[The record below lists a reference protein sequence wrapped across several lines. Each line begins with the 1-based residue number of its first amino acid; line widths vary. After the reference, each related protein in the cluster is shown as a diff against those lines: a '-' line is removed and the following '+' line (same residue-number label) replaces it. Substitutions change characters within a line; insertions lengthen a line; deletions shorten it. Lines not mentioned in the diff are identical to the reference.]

1 MVPPARSGA
10 SAVIGSDELDALSL
24 GLAVVNARWEIVRWT
39 RALAELTG
47 VSAHAALGTS
57 LWDRLPALC
66 QPSIDSALRAAM
78 RDRVPY
84 HGPGLP
90 LSDRGA
96 GPVLRSVAPLG
107 DDAILVELDR
117 DSGTPDET
125 AALDSVLAAHGEE
138 SDLLATVAQA
148 IADASITLETTLGA
162 LAERVCTLLRCGGSS
177 VALVED
183 NTFRTVGAVGTLAGT
198 LGEQSPIRSTVGE
211 LALLQRRVILGAHR
225 ALVAPMIA
233 EGVAIGRLVAEH
245 PTHGEFVPS
254 DAALLQRIADHAALA
269 VRGRQH
275 RAAAERSA
283 RDARALTEV
292 IQRINQ
298 SLELDRVMALVAQY
312 ANELVRGVN
321 ARVFIAEDDGLHVNG
336 TCGLEKESLVPVVPV
351 DGSFTGTCLRNR
363 KPLRSTDLGAVDSP
377 WSWTKERI
385 GPGQFS
391 AIAIPLLVVDRA
403 IGVLVILGDY
413 GRAFD
418 DKDEERLLVLAGHA
432 AIAIEN
438 ARLFRAAARTMQH
451 ASILA
456 NNARALARHVTANA
470 MFSDIVRIAREALRA
485 DGVGIYLADSGSD
498 HIDVAV
504 QEGVGHDLAVAVRG
518 WFWETPLGEVMRSG
532 RPSFIADMT
541 SLQRTHAVDVLLATG
556 IRAAAILPL
565 MIEGRARGVLTLRY
579 CGVQTF
585 EPEQR
590 QLLTDFGTHVA
601 LAVRNA
607 RLFEDLERRA
617 ARFEAVAQVQR
628 AISEAV
634 SLDEVYA
641 KIYTAVA
648 SVVDS
653 PCFVLLSFDEDR
665 EVFVPGYCVNDGV
678 PIETKTLPRFPPG
691 CGNTTQAFLTRQPNV
706 AARSSA
712 GWSGQVHITEGR
724 GEVAVVLSAPILH
737 GDRALGVLQA
747 QSYDPEAY
755 DWDDVDLVMLIAR
768 QAGTAIVNARAFET
782 ERRELERAQFAA
794 AVARA
799 ALAAADLEAGADAVL
814 SVVAGACPTSG
825 MTIDVIGVNGARRTV
840 ATRGT
845 APARDEAGTI
855 RVPLSSG
862 NRARG
867 ELLVRDTG
875 LATHVRETLCRLADP
890 LALALETLQLR
901 EEERHQQE
909 RRRVLAT
916 ALEAMEQPVFIVSRD
931 LIVRYANGAA
941 AAQFG
946 YAPEELVGLHVKAF
960 QVHLWSTQDR
970 NTAARA
976 MDEVGHWAGERPLRR
991 RDGNDFPA
999 WLIVSPIRDGTRRRV
1014 GHVIVVRDLTEERR
1028 MAEQLRQSEKLAALG
1043 ELVAGVAHEVNNP
1056 LTGISAFAQ
1065 LLLEDDLSGE
1075 QRESVTLMKREADRA
1090 VSVIRDLLAFARK
1103 TGPRS
1108 VMVDMNDLVE
1118 QTLRLRAY
1126 GMRSTGVMLETNLDP
1141 ALAPVRGDD
1150 RQLQQVLLNLIV
1162 NAEHAMAS
1170 TPVRQL
1176 SVRTR
1181 NEGSRVVVEVRDTGT
1196 GMTPDVQK
1204 RIFEPFFTTKPEG
1217 TGTGLGLSVSYGI
1230 MQSHAGTL
1238 SAQSVVGIGS
1248 TFRISL
1254 PASTAPDGATMA
1266 PNLGRHP

>member
-1 MVPPARSGA
+1 
-10 SAVIGSDELDALSL
+10 
-24 GLAVVNARWEIVRWT
+24 
-39 RALAELTG
+39 
-47 VSAHAALGTS
+47 GTS
-57 LWDRLPALC
+57 LWDRLPALR
-66 QPSIDSALRAAM
+66 QASLEAALHVAM

-84 HGPGLP
+84 RGPALP
-90 LSDRGA
+90 LSGRNA
-96 GPVLRSVAPLG
+96 GPVLRSVVPLG
-107 DDAILVELDR
+107 DDAILLEFDR
-117 DSGTPDET
+117 DSNRPDES
-125 AALDSVLAAHGEE
+125 AA
-138 SDLLATVAQA
+138 
-148 IADASITLETTLGA
+148 
-162 LAERVCTLLRCGGSS
+162 
-177 VALVED
+177 
-183 NTFRTVGAVGTLAGT
+183 
-198 LGEQSPIRSTVGE
+198 
-211 LALLQRRVILGAHR
+211 
-225 ALVAPMIA
+225 
-233 EGVAIGRLVAEH
+233 
-245 PTHGEFVPS
+245 
-254 DAALLQRIADHAALA
+254 
-269 VRGRQH
+269 

-283 RDARALTEV
+283 RQTRALTDV

-298 SLELDRVMALVAQY
+298 SLELDRVTAIVAQY
-312 ANELVRGVN
+312 ANELVAGVG
-321 ARVFIAEDDGLHVNG
+321 ACVLLAEDDGLRANG
-336 TCGLEKESLVPVVPV
+336 MSGIESESLASVVPV
-351 DGSFTGTCLRNR
+351 DGSFAGACWRSR
-363 KPLRSTDLGAVDSP
+363 RPLRAGDLSAADSP
-377 WSWTKERI
+377 WPWTAQRVR
-385 GPGQFS
+385 PGQFS
-391 AIAIPLLVVDRA
+391 AIAIPLLVADRA
-403 IGVLVILGDY
+403 IGVVVVLGDG
-413 GRAFD
+413 GRCFD
-418 DKDEERLLVLAGHA
+418 DAEEELLLLFAGHGA
-432 AIAIEN
+432 TAIEN
-438 ARLFRAAARTMQH
+438 ARLFRAAARTMQR

-456 NNARALARHVTANA
+456 SNAGALARHVTANA
-470 MFSDIVRIAREALRA
+470 MFADIVRIAREALRA
-485 DGVGIYLADSGSD
+485 DGVGIYLAESGLD
-498 HIDVAV
+498 RINVAL
-504 QEGVGHDLAVAVRG
+504 QDGVGHDLVDTVQA
-518 WFWETPLGEVMRSG
+518 WFWETPLGEAMRSG
-532 RPSFIADMT
+532 RPIFIPDMVP
-541 SLQRTHAVDVLLATG
+541 LQAMRAVDVVLAKG

-579 CGVQTF
+579 CHVQTF

-590 QLLTDFGTHVA
+590 QLLTDFGTHAA

-628 AISEAV
+628 AISETV
-634 SLDEVYA
+634 SLDEVYS

-653 PCFVLLSFDEDR
+653 PCFVLLSFDEDTQ
-665 EVFVPGYCVNDGV
+665 VFIPEYCVNDGA
-678 PIETKTLPRFPPG
+678 PIETDPLPRFPPG
-691 CGNTTQAFLTRQPNV
+691 SGNTTQAFITRQPNV

-712 GWSGQVHITEGR
+712 GWSGQVHVTEGR

-747 QSYDPEAY
+747 QSYDPDAY

-799 ALAAADLEAGADAVL
+799 ALAAGDLETGAREVL
-814 SVVAGACPTSG
+814 NVVAGACPTSG
-825 MTIDVIGVNGARRTV
+825 MTIEVIAPDGARRTV
-840 ATRGT
+840 ATRGS
-845 APARDEAGTI
+845 APARNEAGTI

-875 LATHVRETLCRLADP
+875 LPGHVRETLCRLADP
-890 LALALETLQLR
+890 LALAVETLQLR

-946 YAPEELVGLHVKAF
+946 YAPEELVGLHVGTL

-970 NTAARA
+970 NAAARA
-976 MDEVGHWAGERPLRR
+976 MDEIGHWAGERPLRR

-1075 QRESVTLMKREADRA
+1075 QRESVSLMKREADRA

-1141 ALAPVRGDD
+1141 ALARVRGDD

-1176 SVRTR
+1176 RVTTR

-1254 PASTAPDGATMA
+1254 PASTADGATMA
-1266 PNLGRHP
+1266 PNPGRNP

>member
-1 MVPPARSGA
+1 MVPSARPGA
-10 SAVIGSDELDALSL
+10 STVIGSDELDALSL
-24 GLAVVNARWEIVRWT
+24 GLVVVDARWDIVRWT

-47 VSAHAALGTS
+47 IPTHEALGTL
-57 LWDRLPALC
+57 LWDRLPALRA
-66 QPSIDSALRAAM
+66 PAPESALRAAM
-78 RDRVPY
+78 RDRIPY
-84 HGPGLP
+84 HGPALS
-90 LSDRGA
+90 LSDRAA

-107 DDAILVELDR
+107 DDAILLELDR
-117 DSGTPDET
+117 DTRTSDESAT
-125 AALDSVLAAHGEE
+125 LDAMLAAQGKE
-138 SDLLATVAQA
+138 SDLLATVAQS
-148 IADASITLETTLGA
+148 IADSSIPIETTLGA
-162 LAERVCTLLRCGGSS
+162 LAERACSLLRCGGCS

-183 NTFRTVGAVGTLAGT
+183 ATFRTVAAVGSLATT
-198 LGEQSPIRSTVGE
+198 LGEQSQIRSTLGE
-211 LALLQRRVILGAHR
+211 LALLQQRVGVGVR
-225 ALVAPMIA
+225 CTLVAPMIV
-233 EGVAIGRLVAEH
+233 EGVALGRLVAEH
-245 PTHGEFVPS
+245 PTHGEFLPS
-254 DAALLQRIADHAALA
+254 DAVLLQRLSDHAALA
-269 VRGRQH
+269 VRARQH

-283 RDARALTEV
+283 RDAHALTEV

-298 SLELDRVMALVAQY
+298 SLELERVVALVAQS
-312 ANELVRGVN
+312 ATELVGGVG
-321 ARVFIAEDDGLHVNG
+321 ARVLVIEDDALRASGTYGIEDPALCLEVPVNG
-336 TCGLEKESLVPVVPV
+336 
-351 DGSFTGTCLRNR
+351 SFAGACLSART
-363 KPLRSTDLGAVDSP
+363 PLRVSDLGASDSP
-377 WSWTKERI
+377 WPWTAQRVE
-385 GPGQFS
+385 PGRFN
-391 AIAIPLLVVDRA
+391 AIAIPLLVADRA
-403 IGVLVILGDY
+403 IGVIVIVGN
-413 GRAFD
+413 RARCFD
-418 DKDEERLLVLAGHA
+418 DRDEELLLVLAGHA

-438 ARLFRAAARTMQH
+438 ARLFRAAARTMHH

-456 NNARALARHVTANA
+456 SNAQALARHVTANA
-470 MFSDIVRIAREALRA
+470 MFADIVRIAREALHA
-485 DGVGIYLADSGSD
+485 DGVGIYLTESGSD
-498 HIDVAV
+498 RIEIALQDGAGQDAACAV
-504 QEGVGHDLAVAVRG
+504 QQS
-518 WFWETPLGEVMRSG
+518 FWETPLGEAMRSG
-532 RPSFIADMT
+532 RPVFIADMEA
-541 SLQRTHAVDVLLATG
+541 LRAVPAVDVLLEKG
-556 IRAAAILPL
+556 IHAGAILPL

-579 CGVQTF
+579 CRGQTF
-585 EPEQR
+585 EPQQR

-607 RLFEDLERRA
+607 QLFEDLERRA

-641 KIYTAVA
+641 KIYSAVA

-653 PCFVLLSFDEDR
+653 PCFVLLSFDEDAG
-665 EVFVPGYCVNDGV
+665 VFVPEYCINDGD
-678 PIETKTLPRFPPG
+678 PIETGTLPRFPPG
-691 CGNTTQAFLTRQPNV
+691 SGNTTQAFLTRQPNV
-706 AARSSA
+706 AARSRA
-712 GWSGQVHITEGR
+712 GWSGQVHVTEGR

-768 QAGTAIVNARAFET
+768 QAGTAIINARAFET

-799 ALAAADLEAGADAVL
+799 ALAAGDLAAGADAVL
-814 SVVAGACPTSG
+814 SVVAGACPASG
-825 MTIDVIGVNGARRTV
+825 MTIDLIAGGGARRTV

-845 APARDEAGTI
+845 PPAADDASTI

-862 NRARG
+862 ERTRG

-875 LATHVRETLCRLADP
+875 LPMHVRETLCRLADP

-946 YAPEELVGLHVKAF
+946 YAPEELVGLHVGTF
-960 QVHLWSTQDR
+960 QVHLWSLQDR
-970 NTAARA
+970 NAAARA
-976 MDEVGHWAGERPLRR
+976 MDEIGHWAGERPLRR
-991 RDGNDFPA
+991 KDGNDFPA

-1075 QRESVTLMKREADRA
+1075 QRESVSLMKREADRA

-1126 GMRSTGVMLETNLDP
+1126 GMRSTGVILETSLDP

-1176 SVRTR
+1176 AVTTR

-1196 GMTPDVQK
+1196 GMTPEVQK

-1238 SAQSVVGIGS
+1238 SAQSVVGTGS

-1254 PASTAPDGATMA
+1254 PASIAADGATA
-1266 PNLGRHP
+1266 AANIGRHS

>member
-1 MVPPARSGA
+1 MASPTRLGA
-10 SAVIGSDELDALSL
+10 PTVIGSDELDALSL
-24 GLAVVNARWEIVRWT
+24 GLAVVDARWEIVRWT
-39 RALAELTG
+39 RMLAELTG
-47 VSAHAALGTS
+47 IPAHQAIGTS
-57 LWDRLPALC
+57 IWDRLPALRGPRC
-66 QPSIDSALRAAM
+66 DSALRTVM
-78 RDRVPY
+78 RDRVAY
-84 HGPGLP
+84 RGPALP
-90 LSDRGA
+90 LFECGT
-96 GPVLRSVAPLG
+96 GPVLRSAAPLG
-107 DDAILVELDR
+107 DDAVLLELDR
-117 DSGTPDET
+117 SPRGLEAT
-125 AALDSVLAAHGEE
+125 AALDAVLAAREDE
-138 SDLLATVAQA
+138 SDILATLAQS
-148 IADASITLETTLGA
+148 IADSSVPLEPTLAA
-162 LAERVCTLLRCGGSS
+162 LADRIRGLLHCGGAS

-183 NTFRTVGAVGTLAGT
+183 TSFRIVAAVGTLATT
-198 LGEQSPIRSTVGE
+198 LGEHAPIRSTLGE
-211 LALLQRRVILGAHR
+211 LALLQQRVVVGPQH
-225 ALVAPMIA
+225 ALVAPMIV
-233 EGVAIGRLVAEH
+233 EGHALGRLLAEE
-245 PTHGEFVPS
+245 PGQGEFLPS
-254 DAALLQRIADHAALA
+254 EVALLQRLADHAALA
-269 VRGRQH
+269 IRSRQH

-292 IQRINQ
+292 IQRLNQ
-298 SLELDRVMALVAQY
+298 SLELDRVLAIVAQS
-312 ANELVRGVN
+312 AADLCGGVG
-321 ARVFIAEDDGLHVNG
+321 ARVLISEDDDLRTAGFHGLDAP
-336 TCGLEKESLVPVVPV
+336 GLGPVVPTA
-351 DGSFTGTCLRNR
+351 GSFAGACLRTR
-363 KPLRSTDLGAVDSP
+363 APLRTPDLGEPDARWP
-377 WSWTKERI
+377 WTAERVP
-385 GPGQFS
+385 PGRFS
-391 AIAIPLLVVDRA
+391 AIAAPLLVADRA
-403 IGVLVILGDY
+403 IGVVMILGD
-413 GRAFD
+413 RVRRFD
-418 DKDEERLLVLAGHA
+418 DRDEELLLVLAGHGA
-432 AIAIEN
+432 VAIEN
-438 ARLFRAAARTMQH
+438 ARLFRAAARTMHH

-456 NNARALARHVTANA
+456 SNARALARHVTAKA
-470 MFSDIVRIAREALRA
+470 MFADIVRIAREALHA
-485 DGVGIYLADSGSD
+485 DGVGIYLADPGST
-498 HIDVAV
+498 HVDVAV
-504 QEGVGHDLAVAVRG
+504 QEGVGRDVIGAVQQ
-518 WFWETPLGEVMRSG
+518 WFWTAPLGEAMRTGSPFFEG
-532 RPSFIADMT
+532 DLGTLR
-541 SLQRTHAVDVLLATG
+541 SLPTVAVLCDLG
-556 IRAAAILPL
+556 IRAGAILPL

-579 CGVQTF
+579 CQVQAF

-590 QLLTDFGTHVA
+590 QLLTDFSAHVA

-628 AISEAV
+628 AISETV
-634 SLDEVYA
+634 SLDEVYS
-641 KIYTAVA
+641 KIYAAVA

-653 PCFVLLSFDEDR
+653 PCFVLLAFDEDNG
-665 EVFVPGYCVNDGV
+665 VFVPEYCVNDGE
-678 PIETKTLPRFPPG
+678 PIETETLPRFPPG
-691 CGNTTQAFLTRQPNV
+691 SGNTTQAFLTRQPNV
-706 AARSSA
+706 AARSRA
-712 GWSGQVHITEGR
+712 GWSGQVHVTEGR

-799 ALAAADLEAGADAVL
+799 ALAASDLETGATAVL

-825 MTIDVIGVNGARRTV
+825 MAIDVIAADGTRRTV
-840 ATRGT
+840 ATRGV
-845 APARDEAGTI
+845 APAPGDPGTI
-855 RVPLSSG
+855 RVPISSG
-862 NRARG
+862 GRARG
-867 ELLVRDTG
+867 ELIVRDTG
-875 LATHVRETLCRLADP
+875 LEMHVRETLCRLADP
-890 LALALETLQLR
+890 MALALETVQLR

-931 LIVRYANGAA
+931 LVVRYANGAA

-946 YAPEELVGLHVKAF
+946 YAPDELVGLNVSAF
-960 QVHLWSTQDR
+960 QVHSWSSQDR
-970 NTAARA
+970 SAAARA
-976 MDEVGHWAGERPLRR
+976 MDDLGHWAGERPLRR

-1065 LLLEDDLSGE
+1065 LLLEEELSGE
-1075 QRESVTLMKREADRA
+1075 QRESVSLMKREADRA
-1090 VSVIRDLLAFARK
+1090 VSVIKDLLAFARK
-1103 TGPRS
+1103 TGPRN

-1126 GMRSTGVMLETNLDP
+1126 GMRSMGVTLETALDP
-1141 ALAPVRGDD
+1141 TLAPVRGDD

-1176 SVRTR
+1176 SVTTR
-1181 NEGSRVVVEVRDTGT
+1181 NEGNRVVVEVRDTGT
-1196 GMTPDVQK
+1196 GMTPEVHK

-1238 SAQSVVGIGS
+1238 SAHSVLGTGS

-1254 PASTAPDGATMA
+1254 PAAPAIDGVAT
-1266 PNLGRHP
+1266 PNPGRNP

>member
-1 MVPPARSGA
+1 MASPARLSA
-10 SAVIGSDELDALSL
+10 STVIGSDELDALSL
-24 GLAVVNARWEIVRWT
+24 GLAVVDARWDILRWT

-47 VSAHAALGTS
+47 IPTHQALGTS
-57 LWDRLPALC
+57 LWDRLPALRA
-66 QPSIDSALRAAM
+66 PSLETTIRAVM

-84 HGPGLP
+84 RGPTLP
-90 LSDRGA
+90 LSDRAG

-107 DDAILVELDR
+107 DDAILLEFDR
-117 DSGTPDET
+117 ARAADET
-125 AALDSVLAAHGEE
+125 AALD
-138 SDLLATVAQA
+138 
-148 IADASITLETTLGA
+148 
-162 LAERVCTLLRCGGSS
+162 
-177 VALVED
+177 
-183 NTFRTVGAVGTLAGT
+183 
-198 LGEQSPIRSTVGE
+198 
-211 LALLQRRVILGAHR
+211 
-225 ALVAPMIA
+225 
-233 EGVAIGRLVAEH
+233 
-245 PTHGEFVPS
+245 
-254 DAALLQRIADHAALA
+254 
-269 VRGRQH
+269 

-283 RDARALTEV
+283 REAHTLTEV

-298 SLELDRVMALVAQY
+298 SLELDRVVALVAQY
-312 ANELVRGVN
+312 ATELVGGVG
-321 ARVFIAEDDGLHVNG
+321 ARVLVAEDSVLRASGTYGLDDPAL
-336 TCGLEKESLVPVVPV
+336 GLEVPI
-351 DGSFTGTCLRNR
+351 DGSFAGTCLLAR
-363 KPLRSTDLGAVDSP
+363 KPIRASDLGAPDSP
-377 WSWTKERI
+377 WPWTMQRVQ
-385 GPGQFS
+385 PGRFS
-391 AIAIPLLVVDRA
+391 AMGIPLLVADRA
-403 IGVLVILGDY
+403 IGVIVVVADCA
-413 GRAFD
+413 RSFD
-418 DKDEERLLVLAGHA
+418 DHDEELVCALAGHG

-438 ARLFRAAARTMQH
+438 ARLFRAAARTMHH

-456 NNARALARHVTANA
+456 SNAQALARHVTATA
-470 MFSDIVRIAREALRA
+470 MFADIVRIAREALRA
-485 DGVGIYLADSGSD
+485 DGVGIYLADPGSSR
-498 HIDVAV
+498 ISVAL
-504 QEGVGHDLAVAVRG
+504 QEGVGHDVVGAVQQ
-518 WFWETPLGEVMRSG
+518 WFWETPLGEALVSG
-532 RPSFIADMT
+532 RPIFTGDMT
-541 SLQRTHAVDVLLATG
+541 PLREVRTVAVLLKAG
-556 IRAAAILPL
+556 IRAGAILPL
-565 MIEGRARGVLTLRY
+565 MIEGSARGVLTLRY
-579 CGVQTF
+579 CEPQAF

-641 KIYTAVA
+641 KIYSAVA

-653 PCFVLLSFDEDR
+653 PCFVLLSFDEDT
-665 EVFVPGYCVNDGV
+665 EVFVPAYCINDGE
-678 PIETKTLPRFPPG
+678 PIDTDPLPRFPPG
-691 CGNTTQAFLTRQPNV
+691 SGNTTQAFLTRQPNV
-706 AARSSA
+706 AARSRA
-712 GWSGQVHITEGR
+712 GWSGQVHVTEGR
-724 GEVAVVLSAPILH
+724 GDVAVVLSAPILH

-747 QSYDPEAY
+747 QSYDTEAY

-799 ALAAADLEAGADAVL
+799 ALAAGDLETGAQAVL
-814 SVVAGACPTSG
+814 GVVAGACPTSG
-825 MTIDVIGVNGARRTV
+825 MTIEVVGSGGMRRTV
-840 ATRGT
+840 ATRGD
-845 APARDEAGTI
+845 APLRDEAGVI

-862 NRARG
+862 ERARG

-875 LATHVRETLCRLADP
+875 LSTHVRETLCRLADP
-890 LALALETLQLR
+890 LALSIETLQLR

-946 YAPEELVGLHVKAF
+946 YAPEELVGLHVGKF

-970 NTAARA
+970 TAAARA
-976 MDEVGHWAGERPLRR
+976 MDESGHWAGERPLRR
-991 RDGNDFPA
+991 KDGNDFPA

-1065 LLLEDDLSGE
+1065 LLLEDELSGE
-1075 QRESVTLMKREADRA
+1075 QRESVSLMKREADRA

-1141 ALAPVRGDD
+1141 ALAPVKGDD

-1170 TPVRQL
+1170 TPIRQL
-1176 SVRTR
+1176 AVSTR

-1196 GMTPDVQK
+1196 GMTPEVQK

-1238 SAQSVVGIGS
+1238 SAQSAVGIGS

-1254 PASTAPDGATMA
+1254 PASTAPGGATMA
-1266 PNLGRHP
+1266 ANLGRQS

>member
-1 MVPPARSGA
+1 MAPPARLGA
-10 SAVIGSDELDALSL
+10 SPSIGSDELDALTV
-24 GLAVVNARWEIVRWT
+24 GLAVVDARWEIVRWS

-47 VSAHAALGTS
+47 VPAHEARGTS
-57 LWDRLPALC
+57 LWDRFPALTGTRAEG
-66 QPSIDSALRAAM
+66 ALRTVM

-84 HGPGLP
+84 RGPALP
-90 LSDRGA
+90 FGGDT

-107 DDAILVELDR
+107 DDAVILELDR
-117 DSGTPDET
+117 DPRAPDET
-125 AALDSVLAAHGEE
+125 AALDTVLAAQSGDPDILV
-138 SDLLATVAQA
+138 SVAQT
-148 IADASITLETTLGA
+148 IGD
-162 LAERVCTLLRCGGSS
+162 SS
-177 VALVED
+177 VALDSALTALAMRVCALLRCQGASVALIED
-183 NTFRTVGAVGTLAGT
+183 DTFRTVAAVGTLAASS
-198 LGEQSPIRSTVGE
+198 GEKSPIRSTVGE
-211 LALLQRRVILGAHR
+211 LALVQRRVIIGTQQG
-225 ALVAPMIA
+225 LVAPMIV
-233 EGVAIGRLVAEH
+233 EGTAIGRVLAEH
-245 PTHGEFVPS
+245 PTRGEFLAS
-254 DAALLQRIADHAALA
+254 DAALLQRLADHTALA
-269 VRGRQH
+269 VRARQH
-275 RAAAERSA
+275 RALVERSA
-283 RDARALTEV
+283 REARALTEV

-298 SLELDRVMALVAQY
+298 SLELDRVVALLAQY
-312 ANELVRGVN
+312 AAELVGGVG
-321 ARVFIAEDDGLHVNG
+321 ARVLVLEDGELRASGAHGIDAASL
-336 TCGLEKESLVPVVPV
+336 SALVPVE
-351 DGSFTGTCLRNR
+351 GSFAGACVRAR
-363 KPLRSTDLGAVDSP
+363 KPLHTTDLGAPDPRWP
-377 WSWTKERI
+377 WTANRVA
-385 GPGQFS
+385 PGRHN
-391 AIAIPLLVVDRA
+391 AVAVPLLVADRA
-403 IGVLVILGDY
+403 IGAIVVLGNRE
-413 GRAFD
+413 GSFD
-418 DKDEERLLVLAGHA
+418 EHHEELLLLLAGHG

-456 NNARALARHVTANA
+456 LNARALARHVTATA
-470 MFSDIVRIAREALRA
+470 MFGDIVRIAREALRA
-485 DGVGIYLADSGSD
+485 DGVAIYLADSESTPIEVTLQEGAGSD
-498 HIDVAV
+498 VVDAV
-504 QEGVGHDLAVAVRG
+504 QQS
-518 WFWETPLGEVMRSG
+518 FWQSPLGEAMRSG
-532 RPSFIADMT
+532 SPNFTGDLTPLRD
-541 SLQRTHAVDVLLATG
+541 LQTVAVLLECG
-556 IRAAAILPL
+556 IHAGAILPL

-579 CGVQTF
+579 RRPQPF
-585 EPEQR
+585 DMEQR

-628 AISEAV
+628 AISETI

-641 KIYTAVA
+641 KIYSAVA

-653 PCFVLLSFDEDR
+653 PCFVLLSFDDDTG
-665 EVFVPGYCVNDGV
+665 VFVPEYCINDGQ
-678 PIETKTLPRFPPG
+678 PIDTDTLPRFPPG
-691 CGNTTQAFLTRQPNV
+691 SGNTTQAFLTRQPNV
-706 AARSSA
+706 TARSQA
-712 GWSGQVHITEGR
+712 GWSGQVHVTEGH
-724 GEVAVVLSAPILH
+724 GDVAVVLSAPILH

-747 QSYDPEAY
+747 QSYDPQAY

-768 QAGTAIVNARAFET
+768 QAGTAIINARAFET

-799 ALAAADLEAGADAVL
+799 ALAASELEDGANAIL
-814 SVVAGACPTSG
+814 AVVAGACPTSG
-825 MTIDVIGVNGARRTV
+825 MSISVIGDDGTRRGV
-840 ATRGT
+840 ATRGD
-845 APARDEAGTI
+845 APPEEMTDGVI
-855 RVPLSSG
+855 RVQLSSG
-862 NRARG
+862 DRVRG
-867 ELLVRDTG
+867 ELLVRDEG
-875 LATHVRETLCRLADP
+875 LPAHVRETLRRLADP

-941 AAQFG
+941 AGEFG
-946 YAPEELVGLHVKAF
+946 YAPDELVGLHIGTF
-960 QVHLWSTQDR
+960 QVHSWSAQDR
-970 NTAARA
+970 NAAARS
-976 MDEVGHWAGERPLRR
+976 MDEIGHWAGERLLRR

-999 WLIVSPIRDGTRRRV
+999 WVIVSPIRDGSRRRV

-1065 LLLEDDLSGE
+1065 LLLEDELSGE
-1075 QRESVTLMKREADRA
+1075 QKESVTLMKREADRA

-1108 VMVDMNDLVE
+1108 VIVDMNDLVE

-1126 GMRSTGVMLETNLDP
+1126 GMRSTGVTLETHLD
-1141 ALAPVRGDD
+1141 AGLARVRGDD

-1162 NAEHAMAS
+1162 NAEHAMSS
-1170 TPVRQL
+1170 TPMRQL
-1176 SVRTR
+1176 TVRTR
-1181 NEGSRVVVEVRDTGT
+1181 NEGSRVVVEIRDTGT

-1230 MQSHAGTL
+1230 VQSHAGTL

-1254 PASTAPDGATMA
+1254 PAAPATDGAVTA
-1266 PNLGRHP
+1266 SNFR

>member
-1 MVPPARSGA
+1 MVPPARNGA
-10 SAVIGSDELDALSL
+10 STVIGSDELDALSL
-24 GLAVVNARWEIVRWT
+24 GLAVVDARWEIVRWT
-39 RALAELTG
+39 RALAKLTG
-47 VSAHAALGTS
+47 IPTHDALGTS
-57 LWDRLPALC
+57 LWDRLPALRT
-66 QPSIDSALRAAM
+66 PSLDSALRAVM
-78 RDRVPY
+78 RDRIPY
-84 HGPGLP
+84 HGPALP
-90 LSDRGA
+90 LADDEA

-107 DDAILVELDR
+107 DDAILLELDL
-117 DSGTPDET
+117 DSRAPDES
-125 AALDSVLAAHGEE
+125 A
-138 SDLLATVAQA
+138 
-148 IADASITLETTLGA
+148 
-162 LAERVCTLLRCGGSS
+162 
-177 VALVED
+177 
-183 NTFRTVGAVGTLAGT
+183 
-198 LGEQSPIRSTVGE
+198 
-211 LALLQRRVILGAHR
+211 
-225 ALVAPMIA
+225 
-233 EGVAIGRLVAEH
+233 
-245 PTHGEFVPS
+245 
-254 DAALLQRIADHAALA
+254 
-269 VRGRQH
+269 RQH
-275 RAAAERSA
+275 REAAERSA
-283 RDARALTEV
+283 DDARALTEV

-298 SLELDRVMALVAQY
+298 SLELDRVLALVAQY
-312 ANELVRGVN
+312 AAELVGGVS
-321 ARVFIAEDDGLHVNG
+321 ARVLMAEEDSFRVSGTYGAED
-336 TCGLEKESLVPVVPV
+336 SLLDAVIPLN
-351 DGSFTGTCLRNR
+351 GSFAGACVRAR
-363 KPLRSTDLGAVDSP
+363 KPLRTADLGASDAP
-377 WSWTKERI
+377 WPWTAQRVPPGRQTAI
-385 GPGQFS
+385 GV
-391 AIAIPLLVVDRA
+391 PLLVADRA
-403 IGVLVILGDY
+403 IGAIVILGDP
-413 GRAFD
+413 GRCFD
-418 DKDEERLLVLAGHA
+418 DRDEELLLALAGHG

-438 ARLFRAAARTMQH
+438 ARLFRAAARTMHH
-451 ASILA
+451 ARILA
-456 NNARALARHVTANA
+456 SNAQALARHVTADA
-470 MFSDIVRIAREALRA
+470 MFADITRIAREALHA
-485 DGVGIYLADSGSD
+485 DGVGIYLADAESD
-498 HIDVAV
+498 DIDVAL
-504 QEGVGHDLAVAVRG
+504 QEGIGHDVAGAVQH
-518 WFWETPLGEVMRSG
+518 WFWNTPLGEAMRSG
-532 RPSFIADMT
+532 RPVFT
-541 SLQRTHAVDVLLATG
+541 CDVTPLRDVHTVPALLETG
-556 IRAAAILPL
+556 ILAVAVLPL

-579 CGVQTF
+579 CRAQTF

-607 RLFEDLERRA
+607 RLVGDLERRA

-628 AISEAV
+628 AISETI
-634 SLDEVYA
+634 SLDEVYS
-641 KIYTAVA
+641 KIYSAVA

-653 PCFVLLSFDEDR
+653 PCFVLLSFDEDGG
-665 EVFVPGYCVNDGV
+665 VFVPEYCVNDAE
-678 PIETKTLPRFPPG
+678 PIETDTLPRFPPG
-691 CGNTTQAFLTRQPNV
+691 SGNTTQAFLTRQPNV
-706 AARSSA
+706 AARSRA
-712 GWSGQVHITEGR
+712 GWSGQVHVTEGR

-747 QSYDPEAY
+747 QSYDPQAY

-782 ERRELERAQFAA
+782 ERRELERAQLAA

-799 ALAAADLEAGADAVL
+799 ALAASDLEAGADAVL
-814 SVVAGACPTSG
+814 SLVAGACPTSG
-825 MTIDVIGVNGARRTV
+825 MTLDVIGTDGMRRTV
-840 ATRGT
+840 ATRGV
-845 APARDEAGTI
+845 APARDDVGTI
-855 RVPLSSG
+855 RVTLSSG
-862 NRARG
+862 ERSRG
-867 ELLVRDTG
+867 ELLVRDTS
-875 LATHVRETLCRLADP
+875 LPVHVRETLCRLADS

-946 YAPEELVGLHVKAF
+946 YSPDDLVGLHVGTF
-960 QVHLWSTQDR
+960 QVHLWSMQDR
-970 NTAARA
+970 NAAARA
-976 MDEVGHWAGERPLRR
+976 MDDVGHWAGERPLRR
-991 RDGNDFPA
+991 KDGNDFPA

-1075 QRESVTLMKREADRA
+1075 QRESVSLMKREADRA

-1118 QTLRLRAY
+1118 QTIRLRSY
-1126 GMRSTGVMLETNLDP
+1126 GMRSTGVTLETALDP
-1141 ALAPVRGDD
+1141 ALARVRGDD

-1170 TPVRQL
+1170 TPIRQL
-1176 SVRTR
+1176 GVSTR

-1230 MQSHAGTL
+1230 MQSHGGTL

-1254 PASTAPDGATMA
+1254 PASATADGATIA
-1266 PNLGRHP
+1266 ANPSRHP